1 MTDPGLPAATPPTP
15 PVPSSTGTVALR
27 VLVAAASLVVCIA
40 GLKSIAPILSVFL
53 FALILAMTLSPLA
66 LFFVRRRVPQGLA
79 VTLTVVAFVVV
90 FVGIV
95 GVLGVSVAELGQRLP
110 DYAAKLAVLRDGL
123 FARLAAAGV
132 DTAGL
137 RSLDVLNP
145 SRLVGPAA
153 GLLGAVASGFGSGIF
168 LILLTV
174 LFLVQL
180 VALQQRP
187 GTDAAGALARRF
199 QTISE
204 DVRLYVGIT
213 GVTGGICAV
222 AHYGVMALLGVPFA
236 LTWGVL
242 TFLLNFVPAIGGL
255 LSLIPP
261 TLLALLELGWPQA
274 IGVVVSFVVI
284 NFLTD
289 NILKPRMMAKSVEI
303 SLVGIFFALVF
314 WGWVLGPV
322 GAFASVP
329 IAITLKKLYREFEG
343 SARQALS
350 G

>member
-1 MTDPGLPAATPPTP
+1 MAHPDAPDAPAPGLSAF
-15 PVPSSTGTVALR
+15 R
-27 VLVAAASLVVCIA
+27 VLVAAAALVVCIA
-40 GLKSIAPILSVFL
+40 GLKSVAPILSVFL
-53 FALILAMTLSPLA
+53 FALILAMSLSPLA
-66 LFFVRRRVPQGLA
+66 LLFLRWGAPQSLA
-79 VTLTVVAFVVV
+79 VTLTVLAFVVV

-95 GVLGVSVAELGQRLP
+95 GVLGVSLAELGQRMP
-110 DYAAKLAVLRDGL
+110 DYAARLAALRDDL
-123 FARLAAAGV
+123 FARLAAAGM

-137 RSLDVLNP
+137 ERLDVLNP

-153 GLLGAVASGFGSGIF
+153 SLLGAVASGLGSGIF

-174 LFLVQL
+174 LFLVEL

-187 GTDAAGALARRF
+187 APAAGPGAFARRF
-199 QTISE
+199 QAIGE

-213 GVTGGICAV
+213 GVTGAICAV
-222 AHYGVMALLGVPFA
+222 AHFGVMAALGVPFA

-255 LSLIPP
+255 LSLAPP

-274 IGVVVSFVVI
+274 AGVVVSFVVI

-289 NILKPRMMAKSVEI
+289 NILKPRLMAKSVEI

-343 SARQALS
+343 SARQAL
-350 G
+350 GG